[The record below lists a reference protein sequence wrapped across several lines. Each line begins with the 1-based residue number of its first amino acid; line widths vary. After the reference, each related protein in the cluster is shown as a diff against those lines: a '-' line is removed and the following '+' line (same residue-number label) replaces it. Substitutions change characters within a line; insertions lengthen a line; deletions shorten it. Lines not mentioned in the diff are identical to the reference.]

1 MDNGANNLPSSILGD
16 GRKFVSLLKN
26 YLKGLQDDINEKL
39 GEVTKIYN
47 SVADTPDTIDEQV
60 HSITV
65 EEKAVNGNI
74 SLLVKWNSDNIKKY
88 AGAVI
93 DIKVGDF
100 HTTLA
105 GFSTQQWV
113 KHYETT
119 KTNQYLI
126 DNIEPGQNYL
136 IRVRGKNVYNAKS
149 IEAKAPMIAHYV
161 EPNKHVPRPPYEG
174 TVVFDKRGV
183 YWSWKQYDQNQY
195 MWTELRLDEHPGNLF
210 NRLEVTTDLHSE
222 VKPFGRTGTGYLY
235 NRGVGNSYSAPF
247 KIPYAKAV
255 PRAPGNLTIK
265 YVADGLYI
273 KFDKIPEDC
282 FGANLYINSEKI
294 ELKEN
299 EYTYICSTGT
309 YVIKVAYVDIFGEGT
324 MSSPKT
330 VTVQETIDPEV
341 YKNESLSYKRIAD
354 AQKKIQEVRTAID
367 SVDRGVTSKITQL
380 SNAIDAKVSDS
391 NKQNESR
398 ITSTANSINSTVRE
412 LQGKVGTITSST
424 IPSLQSNITQLS
436 NSIDLKVSNANKALT
451 GQEIVSRINV
461 SPNGVSILGKYVHIT
476 GDTVIDGNVITSK
489 HIGDKAIVGTKIA
502 EGAITTDKISAN
514 AITSA
519 KIASNAITS
528 DKISAKAITS
538 DHMEVDSIEGNRIK
552 SSSIDADKLKANSI
566 TGDKLVAD
574 SITGDKI
581 KAGSVTVDK
590 LGAGVI
596 DLSET
601 GTSIQ
606 GGSVRIDGTGMSVGQ
621 RNGSYT
627 KFSDSGLIWYD
638 SKGIPYGSVRRMI
651 KGEAR
656 HGDRININWD
666 TTPFVMVTPD
676 IIPIYGT
683 ISAGRLG
690 QEIHCRAIN
699 VSNNGFEI
707 EAFTQL
713 EKPTG
718 LVWAKQWDY
727 AEGERTSDI
736 IVWAPYEVPVTLTK
750 RKGIRVTVNGGEL
763 LGEALRS
770 SKGNRKYGGVELNND
785 QMFKTNGYGTYV
797 DSIYHDGGENGTSHT
812 EYYNY
817 IFSGAVVANKL
828 SIQPFDN
835 LNITLK
841 KGLNIITGI
850 LSAGA
855 GFDLPLNESLG
866 WIINPP
872 DFLKFYKPFDAPVKF
887 MAIDFPI
894 ENYYSIQK
902 TGFVITN
909 FSGRGVQKFKPKNR
923 RFKVILIG
931 ASCSTLESR
940 PATSETKIVGG
951 SVSYSTSKTETIV
964 GGINNKE
971 EKQYKIDDYH
981 GSWRH
986 NEQPEET
993 FFASDFGLGYPSG
1006 LELHSTPFKT
1016 MGYLA
1021 DTSSAFFLESN
1032 TTNKEAL
1039 LNSGIQPTFKMLWSG
1054 GTRMSKWNDGYFGPA
1069 LKIIGAPVPSK
1080 IHSDSHH
1087 GARGGYHREMHGYFA
1102 YQMGVS
1108 QPVVQEISIPENQPI
1123 PEFTITI
1130 GACPDAWVG
1139 KNIPLTGTLGGR
1151 SSIEIVDTRIFDGGV
1166 IIIEEETSKQVS

>member
-93 DIKVGDF
+93 DIKIGDF

-149 IEAKAPMIAHYV
+149 VEAKAPMISHYV

-174 TVVFDKRGV
+174 TVVFDKRGA

-255 PRAPGNLTIK
+255 PGAPGNLTIK
-265 YVADGLYI
+265 HVADGLYI

-324 MSSPKT
+324 MSSPKS
-330 VTVQETIDPEV
+330 VTVQEVIDPEV

-354 AQKKIQEVRTAID
+354 AQKKIQEVRSAID
-367 SVDRGVTSKITQL
+367 SVNSGVTSKITQL
-380 SNAIDAKVSDS
+380 TNAIDAKVADS
-391 NKQNESR
+391 NRQNESR
-398 ITSTANSINSTVRE
+398 ITATANSINSTVRE

-436 NSIDLKVSNANKALT
+436 NSIDLRVSNANKALT
-451 GQEIVSRINV
+451 GQEIVSRINL

-476 GDTVIDGNVITSK
+476 GDTVIDGNVITAK

-528 DKISAKAITS
+528 DKILAKAITS

-596 DLSET
+596 DLQESN
-601 GTSIQ
+601 SAIQ
-606 GGSVRIDGTGMSVGQ
+606 GGKVRIDGTGMSVGQ
-621 RNGSYT
+621 GNGSYT

-666 TTPFVMVTPD
+666 TIPFVMVTPD

-683 ISAGRLG
+683 SSTGRLG

-713 EKPTG
+713 EQPTAFVWGKP
-718 LVWAKQWDY
+718 WNNKEW
-727 AEGERTSDI
+727 EKTSDI
-736 IVWAPYEVPVTLTK
+736 IVWAPYETPVVITK
-750 RKGIRVTVNGGEL
+750 KRGIIVSVNGGEYVGERVERVK
-763 LGEALRS
+763 LGQSYNDEEYNRGFLT
-770 SKGNRKYGGVELNND
+770 KEGNPLIQYTLVPDPN
-785 QMFKTNGYGTYV
+785 
-797 DSIYHDGGENGTSHT
+797 SHT
-812 EYYNY
+812 SIQSRRVWKVNT
-817 IFSGAVVANKL
+817 GAHAVHPL
-828 SIQPFDN
+828 SKQPFDKI
-835 LNITLK
+835 NITLE
-841 KGLNIITGI
+841 KGINVVSGLIDSNVET
-850 LSAGA
+850 
-855 GFDLPLNESLG
+855 DLPIEEELG
-866 WIINPP
+866 WITDPP

-887 MAIDFPI
+887 IAIDFPI

-902 TGFVITN
+902 TGFIVTN
-909 FSGRGVQKFKPKNR
+909 FSGKGVKKFKPKSR
-923 RFKVILIG
+923 RFKVVLIG
-931 ASCSTLESR
+931 ASSAIGKER
-940 PATSETKIVGG
+940 PPTSETKISWGNQ
-951 SVSYSTSKTETIV
+951 SYSTSKTEILI
-964 GGINNKE
+964 GGFNNTQ
-971 EKQYKIDDYH
+971 EKQYPIDDYH
-981 GSWRH
+981 PSWKY

-993 FFASDFGLGYPSG
+993 FFASDFGLGYPSAG
-1006 LELHSTPFKT
+1006 KLHNTPFKIP
-1016 MGYLA
+1016 GYLTN
-1021 DTSSAFFLESN
+1021 TSLAFPLEVN
-1032 TTNKEAL
+1032 TTNKEDL
-1039 LNSGIQPTFKMLWSG
+1039 EKSGMSPSFKMLWDS
-1054 GTRMSKWNDGYFGPA
+1054 GTRMSKWGDGYFGPS
-1069 LKIIGAPVPSK
+1069 LNIIGAPVPSK
-1080 IHSDSHH
+1080 IQSDSHH

-1102 YQMGVS
+1102 YQMGMS
-1108 QPVVQEISIPENQPI
+1108 QPVVQEISIPENEPI

-1139 KNIPLTGTLGGR
+1139 KKIPLTGTLGGR
-1151 SSIEIVDTRIFDGGV
+1151 SSIEIVDTKIFDGGV
-1166 IIIEEETSKQVS
+1166 IIIEEESSKQVS